1 MGARAD
7 GVTKDTVAIQKAID
21 TCASKGG
28 GTVVLQGGTFLSG
41 PLDLRSHVDLSVAK
55 GTLLKASEEVDD
67 FPVREDAR
75 WRRMALIHAD
85 QAEDIAITGE
95 GTIDGSGQGWWT
107 RHLNRPKGSPEPP
120 RPMIVDITRSKKIRI
135 EGVTIQNAPMY
146 NILTNLCDGLTVRNV
161 RILNPGRKA
170 PNTDGIDPLSTSH
183 VLIEHAYID
192 TGDDNVAIKSGLV
205 ERGEPIV
212 PSRDITIR
220 DCEFVHGHGLS
231 IGSEL
236 AGGVQHVRV
245 ERVSFKGSDQGIRI
259 KSARGRGND
268 FGDFHYKDI
277 TMEDVRTAI
286 QITGRHNYGR
296 FSQWAYDKGLVPT
309 PSYFVE
315 NPTELSD
322 WKWAFVGAAWYW
334 TVERPDI
341 NSLCDRGDVVN
352 VTYRIN
358 GGQNG
363 IDDRTRRWNLALAQG
378 NALLEL
384 LTPQEEGPLMAL
396 TAAEQTEL
404 LTKVRYIFDQLG
416 PKDPSWPTD
425 SSLGKDAAG
434 KELTM
439 RDGLAELKRTVE
451 AAHAGTHYTVFPE
464 LVGTLTISPKANA

>member
-1 MGARAD
+1 MKITSQPELPDFNSRKIVSMVFQSVAAAALLCTATAFASTTCNAHQMGAKAD
-7 GVTKDTVAIQKAID
+7 GVTKDTAAIQKAID
-21 TCASKGG
+21 VCASKGG
-28 GTVVLQGGTFLSG
+28 GTVLLQGGTFVSG
-41 PLDLRSHVDLSVAK
+41 PLDLKSHVALSVAK
-55 GTLLKASEEVDD
+55 DTLLKASEEVDD
-67 FPVREDAR
+67 FPVRDDAK

-85 QAEDIAITGE
+85 RAEDIAITGE

-245 ERVSFKGSDQGIRI
+245 ERVSFKGADQGIRI

-268 FGDFHYKDI
+268 IGDFHYKDI

-286 QITGRHNYGR
+286 QITGYYTGYKADDPGEPVTEHTPR
-296 FSQWAYDKGLVPT
+296 FHDIYLENVTAKNSQTAVQIQGLPESPIQNIQIKNVHLQAKKAGVAQFAQGKAEGFTIQAEDKVVRGKGL
-309 PSYFVE
+309 SVE
-315 NPTELSD
+315 GWTE
-322 WKWAFVGAAWYW
+322 
-334 TVERPDI
+334 
-341 NSLCDRGDVVN
+341 
-352 VTYRIN
+352 
-358 GGQNG
+358 
-363 IDDRTRRWNLALAQG
+363 
-378 NALLEL
+378 
-384 LTPQEEGPLMAL
+384 
-396 TAAEQTEL
+396 
-404 LTKVRYIFDQLG
+404 
-416 PKDPSWPTD
+416 
-425 SSLGKDAAG
+425 
-434 KELTM
+434 
-439 RDGLAELKRTVE
+439 
-451 AAHAGTHYTVFPE
+451 
-464 LVGTLTISPKANA
+464 